1 MTAREPS
8 TFSVI
13 TPATFGARQRLGFRL
28 ALGLTGLR
36 VALAGPLL
44 ALAVARGPGGAVAAV
59 LVIGFL
65 SDVYDGVIARR
76 FDAVTPDLRRL
87 DSTADTI
94 FYLAVAICLWRLDRA
109 AVASNAWMI
118 AVVFSTQ
125 AINHLIEFLKF
136 RKEASYHA
144 WSAKAWGL
152 GLFIATVVL
161 FATGNSTLLPFA
173 LAIGLGSHAENFAIT
188 MILPHWE
195 HDV

>member
-1 MTAREPS
+1 M
-8 TFSVI
+8 
-13 TPATFGARQRLGFRL
+13 
-28 ALGLTGLR
+28 R

-118 AVVFSTQ
+118 GGTCAVAASRC
-125 AINHLIEFLKF
+125 AKISGRLI
-136 RKEASYHA
+136 
-144 WSAKAWGL
+144 SAAAPLAGQP
-152 GLFIATVVL
+152 AAQ
-161 FATGNSTLLPFA
+161 FATRA
-173 LAIGLGSHAENFAIT
+173 RHA
-188 MILPHWE
+188 
-195 HDV
+195 